1 MSTPFYSPD
10 GKWVW
15 TGSEWIP
22 VPSSKGL
29 SIHEMHQFQKEVSAE
44 RAKHGITILDDLLN
58 DPTRR
63 SLLSNDSINVDDE
76 KLEEIRSYFL
86 SRNNCVNDDVA
97 AHAPTEM
104 EIERATNA
112 LHNSSIELD
121 EINDDDVATHAPTE
135 MEIER
140 PTNAL
145 HNSSIEINDDII
157 KSSLGSEQ
165 ERLNNIINGP
175 RIGRVIEESHHHSIS
190 VAILQLCDDISIG
203 DIIRIKGLVT
213 DFTTKVSSLQVNRE
227 AVETAPPDT
236 TVGLQIP
243 NEQRVSIDD
252 NVFRVGRDTRN
263 DPTYL

>member
-22 VPSSKGL
+22 VPSGEGL
-29 SIHEMHQFQKEVSAE
+29 SIHEIHQFQKEVRAE
-44 RAKHGITILDDLLN
+44 RAKHGIPILDDLN
-58 DPTRR
+58 DPTGR

-76 KLEEIRSYFL
+76 NLEEIRSYFL

-97 AHAPTEM
+97 THVPTER

-112 LHNSSIELD
+112 LDNSSIELD
-121 EINDDDVATHAPTE
+121 
-135 MEIER
+135 
-140 PTNAL
+140 
-145 HNSSIEINDDII
+145 EINDDII

-165 ERLNNIINGP
+165 ERLKNIINDS
-175 RIGRVIEESHHHSIS
+175 RIGCVIDHHHSIS
-190 VAILQLCDDISIG
+190 VAILPLCDNISIG

-227 AVETAPPDT
+227 AVETDPPNT
-236 TVGLQIP
+236 AVGLEIP
-243 NEQRVSIDD
+243 NEERVSIDD